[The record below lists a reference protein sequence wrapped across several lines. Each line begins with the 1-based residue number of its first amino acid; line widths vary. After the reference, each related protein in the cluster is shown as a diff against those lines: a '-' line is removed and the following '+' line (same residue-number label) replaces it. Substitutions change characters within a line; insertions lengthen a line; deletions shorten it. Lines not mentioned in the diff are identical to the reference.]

1 MMNMRRRYGTL
12 YWLGVAGIVASCGG
26 STDGASAN
34 PGTTTY
40 STEAVVTTL
49 AATTTS
55 STPPVDVDKVDKCVT
70 YVQFAAFT
78 ADAAMGKIWDDAGQN
93 VAQLTQDCVELGRSD
108 PAELTRIADAQ
119 TQLDAFFAA
128 NGTSTTSTSLPR
140 ATTTTVPAPTPT
152 PTPTA
157 AESTPVPDTAPSAT
171 VGLVP

>member
-1 MMNMRRRYGTL
+1 M
-12 YWLGVAGIVASCGG
+12 
-26 STDGASAN
+26 
-34 PGTTTY
+34 
-40 STEAVVTTL
+40 TTL

-55 STPPVDVDKVDKCVT
+55 TTPPVDVDKVEKCVT

-78 ADAAMGKIWDDAGQN
+78 ADAAMSKIWDDAGQN

-140 ATTTTVPAPTPT
+140 AATTTTLPA

-157 AESTPVPDTAPSAT
+157 AESTPVPDTVPSAT

>member
-1 MMNMRRRYGTL
+1 M
-12 YWLGVAGIVASCGG
+12 
-26 STDGASAN
+26 
-34 PGTTTY
+34 
-40 STEAVVTTL
+40 TTL

-55 STPPVDVDKVDKCVT
+55 TTPPVDVDKVEKCVT

-78 ADAAMGKIWDDAGQN
+78 ADAAMSKIWDDAGQN

-140 ATTTTVPAPTPT
+140 ATTTTFPAPTPIT
-152 PTPTA
+152 
-157 AESTPVPDTAPSAT
+157 AESAPVPDTVPSAT
-171 VGLVP
+171 VGLAP

>member
-1 MMNMRRRYGTL
+1 MMNMRRRLGTF

-26 STDGASAN
+26 STGGASAS

-40 STEAVVTTL
+40 STEAAVTTL

-55 STPPVDVDKVDKCVT
+55 TTPPVDVDKVEKCVT

-78 ADAAMGKIWDDAGQN
+78 ADAAMSKIWDEAGQN

-128 NGTSTTSTSLPR
+128 SGTTTTTASLPR
-140 ATTTTVPAPTPT
+140 ATTTTFPVPTPT
-152 PTPTA
+152 TT
-157 AESTPVPDTAPSAT
+157 ESTPVPDTVPAAT
-171 VGLVP
+171 VGLAP

>member
-1 MMNMRRRYGTL
+1 M
-12 YWLGVAGIVASCGG
+12 
-26 STDGASAN
+26 
-34 PGTTTY
+34 
-40 STEAVVTTL
+40 TTL

-55 STPPVDVDKVDKCVT
+55 TTPPVDVDKVEKCVT

-78 ADAAMGKIWDDAGQN
+78 ADAAMSKIWDDAGQN

-140 ATTTTVPAPTPT
+140 AATTTTLPAPTPIT
-152 PTPTA
+152 
-157 AESTPVPDTAPSAT
+157 AESAPVPDTVPSAT
-171 VGLVP
+171 VGLAP

>member
-1 MMNMRRRYGTL
+1 MMNMRRRLGTL

-26 STDGASAN
+26 STDGASAS

-40 STEAVVTTL
+40 STEAAVTTL

-78 ADAAMGKIWDDAGQN
+78 ADEAMSKIWDEAGQN

-140 ATTTTVPAPTPT
+140 ATTTTFPAPTPT
-152 PTPTA
+152 T
-157 AESTPVPDTAPSAT
+157 AESTPVPDTVPPAT